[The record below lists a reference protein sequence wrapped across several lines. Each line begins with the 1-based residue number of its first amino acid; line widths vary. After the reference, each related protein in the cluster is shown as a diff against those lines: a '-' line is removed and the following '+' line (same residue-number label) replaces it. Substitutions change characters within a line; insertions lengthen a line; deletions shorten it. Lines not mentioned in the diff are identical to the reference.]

1 MKKRRNINEWIETLL
16 RFVYYTFEIG
26 ANYESQ
32 ELSLLKIVISSSK
45 KKKETGQINW
55 RFRGGMYKYM
65 Y

>member
-1 MKKRRNINEWIETLL
+1 MKKRRKINEWIETLL

-32 ELSLLKIVISSSK
+32 ELSLLKIVISPQK
-45 KKKETGQINW
+45 KKRMEQINGK
-55 RFRGGMYKYM
+55 FLGGMYKYT